1 MSCPFHIT
9 SDDSFVLCDR
19 LDLDLRV
26 QIEFGQTRIARSQ
39 ALGNPRGCDVQ
50 KHQLR
55 CPMATN
61 NGILGEV
68 RFSQVHSPLARSERK
83 AGCIGHVSQTYH
95 IVYTNITTTNA
106 DSDDKLV
113 RRMSGQI
120 EENLADLTVNTS

>member
-19 LDLDLRV
+19 FRCSLDVDLRV
-26 QIEFGQTRIARSQ
+26 QIVFGQTRIARSQ
-39 ALGNPRGCDVQ
+39 ALGDPRGCDVQ
-50 KHQLR
+50 KHQLQ

-61 NGILGEV
+61 NGI
-68 RFSQVHSPLARSERK
+68 
-83 AGCIGHVSQTYH
+83 H